1 MCWHS
6 AVVIM
11 TRIRPLSAAQR
22 GFNDSERGMLGNI
35 VLAVKK
41 KSVFISHIRAARPA
55 DVVVNAS
62 GRTSGRG
69 KRGYGETSEQTVRSV
84 TRMKRPGGR
93 TRLSEAPTFTA
104 DSIRR
109 HLNVF
114 GSELCG
120 RAEYFIS

>member
-1 MCWHS
+1 MPLD
-6 AVVIM
+6 
-11 TRIRPLSAAQR
+11 TRVGEANE
-22 GFNDSERGMLGNI
+22 GT
-35 VLAVKK
+35 
-41 KSVFISHIRAARPA
+41 ARPPRQ
-55 DVVVNAS
+55 N
-62 GRTSGRG
+62 T
-69 KRGYGETSEQTVRSV
+69 EQTVRSV